1 MLEVGDMRNKLI
13 AQKSL
18 QSKENHTIIQ
28 DHVHYIEHIYN
39 ESDVRLSSQHYLYKL
54 LKEVKDNFSEEN
66 SEAIMVKALYVSR
79 FVDGVKCLET
89 VEDRKKYLTDLL
101 NGSLDFLEHK
111 SSHAKSIFFELEV
124 LTHIKSA
131 FPKSHLAEPD
141 IVLVMEN
148 TNIGIPCKKITSENS
163 LQKALSKAV
172 KQIET
177 NGFEFGI
184 VAINIDD
191 LLPEHAILKID
202 SFSNLLETLYENN
215 EGFIAR
221 HERHFRKYLKDSRII
236 GVIVTTSIF
245 ADVTLDRPRF
255 NNAFQWAIWTI
266 PEISDKHK
274 KIMTEFRELV
284 K

>member
-1 MLEVGDMRNKLI
+1 MKNKLI

-18 QSKENHTIIQ
+18 QSKENHITIQ
-28 DHVHYIEHIYN
+28 DHVNYIQHIYN
-39 ESDVRLSSQHYLYKL
+39 ESDVRLNIQHYLYKL
-54 LKEVKDNFSEEN
+54 LQEVKDNFSEKN
-66 SEAIMVKALYVSR
+66 SEAIMIKALYISR
-79 FVDGVKCLET
+79 LADGIQCLEN
-89 VEDRKKYLTDLL
+89 VQDRKKYLIDLL

-124 LTHIKSA
+124 LTHVKSA
-131 FPKSHLAEPD
+131 FPKSYLAEPD
-141 IVLVMEN
+141 IVVVMEN

-172 KQIET
+172 KQIEN
-177 NGFEFGI
+177 NGFEFGV

-191 LLPEHAILKID
+191 LLPEHVILKTD
-202 SFSNLLETLYENN
+202 SVSNVLETLYKHN
-215 EGFIAR
+215 EDFIAR
-221 HERHFRKYLKDSRII
+221 HDRHFRKYLNDSRII

-245 ADVTLDRPRF
+245 ADVALDTPRF

-266 PEISDKHK
+266 PEISEEEK
-274 KIMTEFRELV
+274 KIMAEFRWLV